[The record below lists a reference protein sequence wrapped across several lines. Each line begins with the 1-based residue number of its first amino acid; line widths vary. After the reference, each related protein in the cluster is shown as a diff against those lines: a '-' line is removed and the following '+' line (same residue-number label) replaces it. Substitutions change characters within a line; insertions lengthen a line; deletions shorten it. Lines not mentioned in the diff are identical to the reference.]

1 MKTAISK
8 SLIALSVIAAV
19 AAPMAANAESNFTTG
34 AGSPL
39 TATAR
44 VDFSI
49 IIPKFVS
56 LRVGALGTG
65 NFDLITFTVPG
76 ASVGAGG
83 AGIAG
88 TGGTPGPGAVTATV
102 TGNNGQVTLTANA
115 TAGGL
120 SNGADV
126 IPFTQITTGSSSASL
141 PAPVL
146 VNGPSAPVLV
156 ALTGTKITNQTAT
169 WTYNFS
175 NSTVV
180 ASGTYAGTVTYTAS
194 MP

>member
-8 SLIALSVIAAV
+8 SLIALSVFAAV

-56 LRVGALGTG
+56 LRVGALGAG